1 MSDQVKSEG
10 AQLESVLAELQRE
23 HEVKDISG
31 WRTGFAN
38 LDRALDGLLPGLY
51 LLLGPS
57 GCGKT
62 SFARQL
68 LDQVTQYNAVPAIFF
83 AFTESKNE
91 LRIKTLSRLSEMESG
106 EIRRGSAYLLHWYGV
121 PRLGGEVA
129 SQLPASWEKLRRA
142 AGEAKSWL
150 DRVYLFECD
159 RTTGASEIEKSIR
172 QIHEMQSAD
181 RAFVVIDDCQ
191 YLQRNAQ
198 PLGERI
204 NQIAD
209 ALAAVA
215 AELRLPILAVASLD
229 NSSGDSPWVEK
240 LPSAAVIMMMLKGDP
255 SDARKS
261 IGPTQTITLQLVKN
275 RGGERGALAFEFAP
289 AFAKFAEK

>member
-23 HEVKDISG
+23 REVNDISG

-68 LDQVTQYNAVPAIFF
+68 LDQVTQHNAVPAIFF

-91 LRIKTLSRLSEMESG
+91 LRIKTLSRLSEMESR

-142 AGEAKSWL
+142 AVEAKSWL

-229 NSSGDSPWVEK
+229 NSSGDSSWVEK
-240 LPSAAVIMMMLKGDP
+240 LPSTAVIMMMLKGDP